1 MFFRKTTVLM
11 ALAAAMCCTTRCHA
25 QPPAPRLAGRLA
37 LSEGWRPTVY
47 LVQPRNFAE
56 IATSF
61 GGAVVDSAAIGPD
74 GRFAFAHAPR
84 PDAPALFQI
93 CVQRTASRF
102 PNQLLDDDP
111 ALANYFPVLLQ
122 KGATLE
128 VAARA
133 DSLQATFSI
142 QNPSP
147 ENRALLQLRDLR
159 HRAFQAEKHLL
170 NAADHADETALLEH
184 EAALRRS
191 QSPLMAFA
199 DSTAWLWPALV
210 AARWVSP
217 TGDYERVPEFLVN
230 QCQHWRS
237 KFPENQWV
245 EQLCRAGNRDKLP
258 VLVGDIIPDFP
269 MPMAAGD
276 TLPLHALLGPKL
288 TVLDIWASWC
298 APCRRE
304 NRDVLAPLWAQ
315 HRTDG
320 LQIIGY
326 SIDSSPAAW
335 RAAIAKDGAA
345 WPHASHLTGDSTPFL
360 DALRLTTIPA
370 NFIFDATGKVLAKN
384 LHGEALRAFVA
395 ERLKRN

>member
-11 ALAAAMCCTTRCHA
+11 AATLLLSCANRCST
-25 QPPAPRLAGRLA
+25 QPTAPHLAGRLA

-47 LVQPRNFAE
+47 LVQPRSFAE
-56 IATSF
+56 IATNF
-61 GGAVVDSAAIGPD
+61 GGVPVDSAHVGPD
-74 GRFAFAHAPR
+74 GRFAFAHVPQ
-84 PDAPALFQI
+84 PGAPALFQI
-93 CVQRTASRF
+93 CVQRTGSRF

-111 ALANYFPVLLQ
+111 TLANYFPVLLQ
-122 KGATLE
+122 KGAPLE
-128 VAARA
+128 VSAVA

-142 QNPSP
+142 QSPGP
-147 ENRALLQLRDLR
+147 ENRALLRLRDLR
-159 HRAFQAEKHLL
+159 HRAFRAEKHLL
-170 NAADHADETALLEH
+170 AADGHAAETALLEH
-184 EAALRRS
+184 EAALRRF
-191 QSPLMAFA
+191 QSPLMDFA

-210 AARWVSP
+210 AVRWVSP
-217 TGDYERVPEFLVN
+217 AGDYERVPELLVG
-230 QCQHWRS
+230 QCQRWHT

-245 EQLCRAGNRDKLP
+245 EQLCRTGSRDKLP

-269 MPMAAGD
+269 LPMADGA
-276 TLPLHALLGPKL
+276 TLPLRGLLGQKL

-304 NRDVLAPLWAQ
+304 NRELLAPLWAQ
-315 HRTDG
+315 HRASG

-360 DALRLTTIPA
+360 DTLRLTTIPA
-370 NFIFDATGKVLAKN
+370 NFILDAQGKVLAKN
-384 LHGEALRAFVA
+384 LHGAALRAFVA
-395 ERLKRN
+395 EHLR